1 MLSTYASVPCVCDS
15 VCDYRTAVCI
25 NIDTL
30 CTMCI
35 QAVLPRG
42 PQCTGAGDE
51 SLINNNGFV
60 LAVSWLHTEATG
72 NSSTTLSSKKMSLY
86 VRRTMIVFEDMTVF
100 EEELRKHNGKR
111 WLSFTY

>member
-1 MLSTYASVPCVCDS
+1 

-35 QAVLPRG
+35 QAVLPCG

-60 LAVSWLHTEATG
+60 LASAGFTLKPQATAALH
-72 NSSTTLSSKKMSLY
+72 
-86 VRRTMIVFEDMTVF
+86 
-100 EEELRKHNGKR
+100 
-111 WLSFTY
+111 